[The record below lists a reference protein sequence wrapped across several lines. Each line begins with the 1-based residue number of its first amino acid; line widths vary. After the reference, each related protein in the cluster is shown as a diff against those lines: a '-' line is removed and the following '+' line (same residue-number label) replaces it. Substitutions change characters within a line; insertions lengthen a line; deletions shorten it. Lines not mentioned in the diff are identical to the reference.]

1 MKLFIAGLDTET
13 NTFAPIPTG
22 RGAFADGFI
31 AHGDA
36 TRQPENYCSAQL
48 KVWRCRAEE
57 RGWSV
62 AESLCAFAEP
72 GGTIVRAVYEELRD
86 EILADLR
93 RALPVD
99 MVILALHGVMVAEG
113 YDDCEGDIL
122 ARIRAIVGESVP
134 IGAELDLH
142 CHITEA
148 MVRHATALVAYKE
161 YPHVDI
167 PARAEDLFRIV
178 ADAAEGRTRPVTE
191 VFDCRMINTYRT
203 TEQPLRGFVDRMQ
216 ALEGRDGIISVSLGH
231 GFPWGDVAEIGAKIL
246 VIADGDRAKAARV
259 ARALGEELF
268 AMRDRIAPRFLTMDE
283 ALDQAL
289 AIDGGPVVIAD
300 VSDNAGGGAPGDA
313 TFFLRRLLQRGI
325 RNAASGYYWDPMAVR
340 ACMEAGT
347 GARFVLRIG
356 GKSGIAS
363 GDPVDL
369 DVTVKGLAEKV
380 TQRFG
385 DAPVNMGQSA
395 WVAAEGIDL
404 VLTSLRTQVFH
415 PEGMTRLGLD
425 LASRKLVIVKSTQHF
440 HAGFAPIAKSILYAA
455 PPGALR
461 PDFEAIPYSK
471 LTMPYWPKTANPF
484 AGRNGGRPS

>member
-13 NTFAPIPTG
+13 NTFAPISTG
-22 RGAFADGFI
+22 RRAFADGFI

-48 KVWRCRAEE
+48 NVWRRRGEE
-57 RGWSV
+57 RGWAV
-62 AESLCAFAEP
+62 AEGLCAFAEP
-72 GGTIVRAVYEELRD
+72 GGTVVRAVYEELRD

-99 MVILALHGVMVAEG
+99 VVILALHGAMVAEG

-122 ARIRAIVGESVP
+122 ARVRAIVGESVP

-167 PARAEDLFRIV
+167 PARAEDLFRIIV
-178 ADAAEGRTRPVTE
+178 DAAEGRAHPVTE

-216 ALEGRDGIISVSLGH
+216 ALEGREGIISVSLGH

-259 ARALGEELF
+259 AGALGEELF
-268 AMRDRIAPRFLTMDE
+268 AMRDRIAPRFLTMDQ
-283 ALDQAL
+283 AIDQAL

-313 TFFLRRLLQRGI
+313 TFFLQRLLERGI

-340 ACMEAGT
+340 ACMEAGL
-347 GARFVLRIG
+347 GARFALRIG
-356 GKSGIAS
+356 GKSGVAS

-369 DVTVKGLAEKV
+369 NVTVKGLAENV

-385 DAPVNMGQSA
+385 DAPGNMGQSA
-395 WVAAEGIDL
+395 WIAAEGIDL
-404 VLTSLRTQVFH
+404 VLTGLRTQVFH
-415 PEGMTRLGLD
+415 PEGMTKLGLD

-471 LTMPYWPKTANPF
+471 LTTPYWPKTANPF
-484 AGRNGGRPS
+484 AGRNDGRPS